1 MASDYASY
9 KLVNTLDS
17 ESIQA
22 LEVWGVPSYLDE
34 QAIDALKEQIGV
46 LEVQEAALAE
56 QIDDL
61 TTLFQS
67 RQRPLED
74 ELQTVRSKKVKID
87 QEIQSAIKAAE
98 SDLPPPPGSES
109 LAWVDSTLFG
119 LVCNII
125 VALNLAV
132 MFFGP
137 RLRKQDGLL
146 LKVLDHVFLSWYVTE
161 LTLKTLYHQQNLF
174 IGRIS
179 VVWWNWLDLGIVIG
193 GVANQ
198 WLMPIV
204 MLLTSPGGGAVDSSF
219 ASVLQSLRLFRI
231 LRALKL
237 LRAFFEGDMSWTQ
250 SAPFEVFMSAVIAL
264 NAVVMSLELDFVWS
278 GWPFV
283 ENAFMII
290 YIFELSV
297 RLKKQGCGFFTD
309 TGNLV
314 WNYLDFVMVGGGVLD
329 LWLMPVVVAIQ
340 SSLNP
345 GPSDKPGL
353 GQFKNVMALFRIV
366 RILKILRLVR
376 LLKAIKPL
384 YRLML
389 GVVESLK
396 AMQWV
401 IVLTILML
409 YGGAIFWTSLVGKG
423 LIYGG
428 EPPPLDAVKSFGSVP
443 RSLFSLFRLMNGDTD
458 IVKSLTT
465 TVVGQLLFAGFMVLA
480 NWAIL
485 AILTSVVSDNM
496 ISSSARAS
504 EEDSQVQK
512 AALHVQRMK
521 RLRTLFHEIDT
532 DSSGTINEEE
542 WNGLFKDAG
551 LAHELADATTL
562 PEKDLHDLFECM
574 AVEANKAIKG
584 KGGARAKQVSSK
596 LIQYEAFIE
605 HLRDETSPADKR
617 SVLQLKAQL
626 RHLEKNLAQRI
637 EEIWDAVHPGS
648 RYSPLPPS
656 SPPSPFHRQPPS
668 LATPTAQKND
678 RANVYVAGS
687 PQNYHSN
694 VLTQDVAMR
703 DLAAC
708 QRQRKRHGMEPPSA
722 GDLAQQAVLHPS
734 RGQYNAYR
742 TISAS
747 SPSSPTSPA
756 PPPSPPRAPPSC
768 SASPRAASIASSTFS
783 AL

>member
-9 KLVNTLDS
+9 KLVNTLEG

-46 LEVQEAALAE
+46 LEVQEAAIAE

-137 RLRKQDGLL
+137 RLRKQDGPLL
-146 LKVLDHVFLSWYVTE
+146 VVLDYVFLSWYVTE

-179 VVWWNWLDLGIVIG
+179 VVWWNWLDLVIVIG
-193 GVANQ
+193 GVADQ

-219 ASVLQSLRLFRI
+219 ASVLRCLRLLRI

-237 LRAFFEGDMSWTQ
+237 LRAFFEGDMSWTE

-264 NAVVMSLELDFVWS
+264 NAVVMSLELDFVWA

-290 YIFELSV
+290 YFFELSV
-297 RLKKQGCGFFTD
+297 RLKKQGCGFFAD

-314 WNYLDFVMVGGGVLD
+314 WNYLDFVMVVGGVLD
-329 LWLMPVVVAIQ
+329 LWLMPAIVAIQ
-340 SSLNP
+340 SSVNP
-345 GPSDKPGL
+345 GASDKPGL
-353 GQFKNVMALFRIV
+353 GQFKNVMALLRIV
-366 RILKILRLVR
+366 RIMRVLRLVR

-401 IVLTILML
+401 IVLTMLML

-428 EPPPLDAVKSFGSVP
+428 EPPLDAVKSFGSVP

-458 IVKSLTT
+458 VVKSLTT

-496 ISSSARAS
+496 ISSSAKAS
-504 EEDSQVQK
+504 EEDSQVEK
-512 AALHVQRMK
+512 AALHAQRMK
-521 RLRTLFHEIDT
+521 RLRTLFREIDT
-532 DSSGTINEEE
+532 DSSGTINEQE
-542 WNGLFKDAG
+542 WHGLFKDAG
-551 LAHELADATTL
+551 LAHELSDATAL
-562 PEKDLHDLFECM
+562 SEKDLHDLFECM
-574 AVEANKAIKG
+574 AVEANEAIKG

-596 LIQYEAFIE
+596 LIQYDAFIE

-648 RYSPLPPS
+648 PYSPLPPS
-656 SPPSPFHRQPPS
+656 SPPSSFQRQPPS

-678 RANVYVAGS
+678 WAKAYVAGS

-694 VLTQDVAMR
+694 VSTQDVAMR
-703 DLAAC
+703 DLAAD
-708 QRQRKRHGMEPPSA
+708 QRQQKRHGMEPPSA
-722 GDLAQQAVLHPS
+722 GYLAQQAVLHPS
-734 RGQYNAYR
+734 RGKYNAYR
-742 TISAS
+742 SLG
-747 SPSSPTSPA
+747 
-756 PPPSPPRAPPSC
+756 PPSN
-768 SASPRAASIASSTFS
+768 SSS
-783 AL
+783 G